1 MFTKYTLKEFS
12 AKSNHR
18 PYDKNRGS
26 QGLNYWVSFI
36 VSFGLNAI
44 CQM

>member
-1 MFTKYTLKEFS
+1 MFTKYILKEFS

-18 PYDKNRGS
+18 QYDKNRA
-26 QGLNYWVSFI
+26 QGLNYWISLI
-36 VSFGLNAI
+36 ISFGLNAI